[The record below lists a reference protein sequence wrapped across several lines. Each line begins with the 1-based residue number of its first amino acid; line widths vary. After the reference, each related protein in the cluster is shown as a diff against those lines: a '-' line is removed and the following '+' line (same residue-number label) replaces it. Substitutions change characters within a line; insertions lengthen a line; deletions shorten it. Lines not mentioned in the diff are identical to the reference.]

1 MPSATPSLSQPNPS
15 RPACA
20 DFQGLTGVVAR
31 ERLTA
36 EGPNALPE
44 SGPRGTAAMVLD
56 VVREPMFLL
65 LIAAAGIY
73 LVLGDPHEALMLLF
87 FVAVVVGI
95 TLYQSHKTERVLQA
109 LRDLTSPRALV
120 LRDGEKQRIA
130 GREVVRGDIVMLAE
144 GDRVPAD
151 ALLLGC
157 DGLHVDE
164 SLLTGEAA
172 PVRKAVA
179 EGQPA
184 TARPGGDDLPWVY
197 SGTLVVQGQG
207 IARVTATGPR
217 SEIGRIGK
225 SLQALS
231 AEPSPMQRQV
241 RRMMWAFA
249 LLGAVL
255 CSVVVVLYGLTRG
268 AWLDAL
274 LAGITLA
281 ISLLPQEFLV
291 VLTVF
296 LALGAWRISRNRVLT
311 RRIPALETLGAATI
325 LCADK
330 TGTITENRMT
340 VTQLVRRD
348 AGYAVD
354 YGQANTLPEAFHELV
369 EFSVLASMVD
379 PFDPM
384 EKAFRRLADHYLAGT
399 EHLHDDWTLAQHY
412 PLSRDMLAMSHG
424 WKASQRDE
432 YVVAAKGAP
441 ESIADL
447 CHLSEA
453 ETAAIAAQVNRLAE
467 QGLRVLA
474 IARASF
480 TGAAWP
486 PQQHDFPFAYLGMI
500 ALSDPVRPRVPEAI
514 RVARRAGM
522 RVAMI
527 TGDYPGTAEAV
538 AREAGIDLAGGILS
552 GPEIDA
558 LDDVALRRR
567 LETTHVFARVAPEQ
581 KLRLVQA
588 FKANGEVVAMTG
600 DGVNDAPALKAAHI
614 GIAMGGRGTDVAR
627 EASALVLLDD
637 DFATIVDA
645 IRLGRRIF
653 GNLRKAMAYVLAVHV
668 PIAGM
673 ALLPLLFGLPL
684 VLAPVHI
691 VFLELIIDPACSI
704 VFEAEPEE
712 RDSMA
717 RPPRRIQAPLFSLRI
732 LLLSLLQGA
741 TAFLAVAAVY
751 AFSLQR
757 GQGGDEA
764 RALTFATLVIGNL
777 WLILANRSWSST
789 LAASLRTPNPALWW
803 VIGGTLGFLAFVLYV
818 PGLREVFA
826 FTTLHANDVLLALVA
841 SAAGIAW
848 FELFKWAKRRTGYR
862 A

>member
-1 MPSATPSLSQPNPS
+1 MNDPVSANAL
-15 RPACA
+15 AF
-20 DFQGLTGVVAR
+20 DGLTTAQAG
-31 ERLTA
+31 ERLTVD
-36 EGPNALPE
+36 GPNALPD
-44 SGPRGTAAMVLD
+44 SGPHGTAAMVLE
-56 VVREPMFLL
+56 VIREPMFLL
-65 LIAAAGIY
+65 LLVAAGIY
-73 LVLGDPHEALMLLF
+73 LVLGDLHEALLLLF
-87 FVAVVVGI
+87 FVMVVMGI
-95 TLYQSHKTERVLQA
+95 TFYQSHKTERVLQA

-130 GREVVRGDIVMLAE
+130 GCEVVRDDIVMLAE

-151 ALLLGC
+151 ALLLMC
-157 DGLHVDE
+157 NGLQVDE
-164 SLLTGEAA
+164 SLLTGEAV
-172 PVRKAVA
+172 PVRKVVGDGLPIAA
-179 EGQPA
+179 H
-184 TARPGGDDLPWVY
+184 PGGDDLPMVY

-217 SEIGRIGK
+217 TEIGKIGK
-225 SLQALS
+225 SLQALRP
-231 AEPSPMQRQV
+231 EPSPMQSQV
-241 RRMMWAFA
+241 RRMMWIFA
-249 LLGAVL
+249 LLGIAL

-296 LALGAWRISRNRVLT
+296 LALGAWRISRNNVLT

-340 VTQLVRRD
+340 VTRLVVHD
-348 AGYAVD
+348 ESFVVENGAADG
-354 YGQANTLPEAFHELV
+354 LPETFHELV
-369 EFSVLASMVD
+369 EFSVLASLVD

-399 EHLHDDWTLAQHY
+399 EHLHDDWTLTQHY
-412 PLSRDMLAMSHG
+412 PLSPDMLAMSHG
-424 WKASQRDE
+424 WKATQRDE

-441 ESIADL
+441 EAIADL
-447 CHLSEA
+447 CHLPEA
-453 ETAAIAAQVNRLAE
+453 ETAAIAQQVNRLAE

-474 IARASF
+474 VAKATFCGASL
-480 TGAAWP
+480 P
-486 PQQHDFPFAYLGMI
+486 PQQHDFPFVFLGMI
-500 ALSDPVRPRVPEAI
+500 ALADPVRKRVPEAI

-527 TGDYPGTAEAV
+527 TGDYPGTAQAV
-538 AREAGIDLAGGILS
+538 AREAGFDLGGGILT
-552 GPEIDA
+552 GLEIDA
-558 LDDVALRRR
+558 LDDSALRQR
-567 LETTHVFARVAPEQ
+567 LKTTHVFARVVPEQ
-581 KLRLVQA
+581 KLRLVEA

-627 EASALVLLDD
+627 EASSLVLLDD

-653 GNLRKAMAYVLAVHV
+653 ANLHKAMAYILAVHV

-712 RDSMA
+712 RGSMN
-717 RPPRRIQAPLFSLRI
+717 RPPRRADAPLFSLRTLFI
-732 LLLSLLQGA
+732 SLLQGA
-741 TAFLAVAAVY
+741 TVFLAVAAVY
-751 AFSLQR
+751 AITLHR
-757 GQGGDEA
+757 GQGADEA
-764 RALTFATLVIGNL
+764 RALTFSTLVIGNL
-777 WLILANRSWSST
+777 WLILANRSWSGT
-789 LAASLRTPNPALWW
+789 FLASLRTPNAALWW

-818 PGLREVFA
+818 PGLRELFG
-826 FTTLHANDVLLALVA
+826 FTYLHPNDVLLAFT
-841 SAAGIAW
+841 AGAIGIVW
-848 FELFKWAKRRTGYR
+848 FELFKWAKGKHTAGTNP
-862 A
+862 

>member
-1 MPSATPSLSQPNPS
+1 MKQESINKRGPVI
-15 RPACA
+15 
-20 DFQGLTGVVAR
+20 QGLSGTVAR
-31 ERLTA
+31 ERLVE
-36 EGPNALPE
+36 EGANALPE
-44 SGPRGTAAMVLD
+44 SGPHGTAALVLE
-56 VVREPMFLL
+56 VIREPMFLL
-65 LIAAAGIY
+65 LIAAATIY
-73 LVLGDPHEALMLLF
+73 LVLGDLHEALMLLF
-87 FVAVVVGI
+87 FVGVVMGI

-151 ALLLGC
+151 AQLLVC

-172 PVRKAVA
+172 PVRKTVGD
-179 EGQPA
+179 GQPV

-217 SEIGRIGK
+217 TEIGRIGR
-225 SLQALS
+225 SLQALRT
-231 AEPSPMQRQV
+231 EPSPVQRQV

-255 CSVVVVLYGLTRG
+255 CGVVVALYGLTRG
-268 AWLDAL
+268 AWLEAL

-296 LALGAWRISRNRVLT
+296 LALGAWRISRSRVLT

-340 VTQLVRRD
+340 VTRLATRE
-348 AGYAVD
+348 GNYAVD
-354 YGQANTLPEAFHELV
+354 YGQANMLPEAFHELV

-424 WKASQRDE
+424 WKATQRDA

-441 ESIADL
+441 EAIADL
-447 CHLSEA
+447 CHLSES
-453 ETAAIAAQVNRLAE
+453 ETAAIAAEVNLLAE

-480 TGAAWP
+480 TGTAWP
-486 PQQHDFPFAYLGMI
+486 PQQHDFPFVFLGMI
-500 ALSDPVRPRVPEAI
+500 ALADPVRPRVPEAI
-514 RVARRAGM
+514 RVARHAGM

-538 AREAGIDLAGGILS
+538 ARDAGIDLGGGILT

-558 LDDVALRRR
+558 LADADLQQC
-567 LETTHVFARVAPEQ
+567 LKTTHVFARVAPEQ

-627 EASALVLLDD
+627 EASSLVLLDD

-653 GNLRKAMAYVLAVHV
+653 SNLHKAMAYVLAVHV
-668 PIAGM
+668 PIAGV
-673 ALLPLLFGLPL
+673 ALLPLLLGLPL

-712 RDSMA
+712 RGSME
-717 RPPRRIQAPLFSLRI
+717 RPPRRAEAPLFSLRT

-741 TAFLAVAAVY
+741 TVFLAVAAVY
-751 AFSLQR
+751 VFSLQR
-757 GQGGDEA
+757 GQGVDEA

-789 LAASLRTPNPALWW
+789 MLASLRTPNPALWW

-818 PGLREVFA
+818 PGLREVFG
-826 FTTLHANDVLLALVA
+826 FTYLHANDVLLAL
-841 SAAGIAW
+841 AAGATGIMW
-848 FELFKWAKRRTGYR
+848 FELFKWVRSRNIAETGT
-862 A
+862 

>member
-1 MPSATPSLSQPNPS
+1 MS
-15 RPACA
+15 RPANV
-20 DFQGLTGVVAR
+20 DVPDLQGLSASLAR
-31 ERLTA
+31 ERLA
-36 EGPNALPE
+36 SEGANALPA
-44 SGPRGTAAMVLD
+44 SGPHGTLAMVLE
-56 VVREPMFLL
+56 VIREPMFLL
-65 LIAAAGIY
+65 LLIAAGIY

-87 FVAVVVGI
+87 FVGVVMGI

-130 GREVVRGDIVMLAE
+130 GHEVVRGDIVMLAE

-151 ALLLGC
+151 ALLLTC
-157 DGLHVDE
+157 QGLHVDE

-172 PVRKAVA
+172 PVRKAVGDGLA
-179 EGQPA
+179 AG
-184 TARPGGDDLPWVY
+184 ARPGGDDLPLVY

-217 SEIGRIGK
+217 TEIGKIGK
-225 SLQALS
+225 SLQALHP
-231 AEPSPMQRQV
+231 EPSPMQRQV
-241 RRMMWAFA
+241 RRMMWLFA
-249 LLGAVL
+249 LLGML
-255 CSVVVVLYGLTRG
+255 LSSVVVVLYGITRG

-296 LALGAWRISRNRVLT
+296 LALGAWRISRNKVLT

-340 VTQLVRRD
+340 VTQLVTRD
-348 AGYAVD
+348 ENCVVD
-354 YGQANTLPEAFHELV
+354 YEQSNELPERFHELV
-369 EFSVLASMVD
+369 EFSVLASVID

-399 EHLHDDWTLAQHY
+399 EHLHDDWSLAQHY

-424 WKASQRDE
+424 WKATQRDE

-441 ESIADL
+441 EAIADL
-447 CHLSEA
+447 CHLSAA
-453 ETAAIAAQVNRLAE
+453 ETAAIAEQVDRLAG

-474 IARASF
+474 IAQATFRG
-480 TGAAWP
+480 TTWP
-486 PQQHDFPFAYLGMI
+486 PQQHDFPFVFLGMI
-500 ALSDPVRPRVPEAI
+500 ALADPVRPRVPEAI
-514 RVARRAGM
+514 RVARHAGM

-538 AREAGIDLAGGILS
+538 ARDAGIDLGGGILT

-558 LDDVALRRR
+558 LADADLQQC
-567 LETTHVFARVAPEQ
+567 LKTTHVFARVAPEQ

-627 EASALVLLDD
+627 EASSLVLLDD

-653 GNLRKAMAYVLAVHV
+653 SNLHKAMAYVLAVHV
-668 PIAGM
+668 PIAGV
-673 ALLPLLFGLPL
+673 ALLPLLLGLPL

-712 RDSMA
+712 RGSME
-717 RPPRRIQAPLFSLRI
+717 RPPRRAEAPLFSLRT

-741 TAFLAVAAVY
+741 TVFLAVAAVY
-751 AFSLQR
+751 VFSLQR
-757 GQGGDEA
+757 GQGVDEA

-789 LAASLRTPNPALWW
+789 MLASLRTPNPALWW

-818 PGLREVFA
+818 PGLREVFG
-826 FTTLHANDVLLALVA
+826 FTYLHANDVLLAL
-841 SAAGIAW
+841 AAGATGIMW
-848 FELFKWAKRRTGYR
+848 FELFKWVRSRNIAETGT
-862 A
+862 